1 LDPNKASSLLS
12 SGFSVQTSL
21 QLLLWIRKDIQTT
34 NKYRCNIRTSCDDYQ
49 LHWTST
55 NWKGT
60 NTKDKWTD
68 RSSERYKIDWEK
80 EEMTN

>member
-1 LDPNKASSLLS
+1 MDRKATKQQS
-12 SGFSVQTSL
+12 
-21 QLLLWIRKDIQTT
+21 
-34 NKYRCNIRTSCDDYQ
+34 NIDVIYERVCDDYQ

-68 RSSERYKIDWEK
+68 RSSERYKIDWK
-80 EEMTN
+80 KKK

>member
-1 LDPNKASSLLS
+1 M
-12 SGFSVQTSL
+12 
-21 QLLLWIRKDIQTT
+21 TT
-34 NKYRCNIRTSCDDYQ
+34 NCIGLQ
-49 LHWTST
+49 TST